1 MSTPTLPGFAG
12 TCGQSSDSADNLRT
26 TPKASAKIIV
36 SFSNVGRDKRSWS
49 ETFPRGITT
58 SQIARAAKRGGGLMS
73 SEVDAELA
81 ESGGHGHIIVGGW
94 RVVGAFSITP
104 A

>member
-12 TCGQSSDSADNLRT
+12 TCGQSSDSADNQRT
-26 TPKASAKIIV
+26 GPKPSSKIIV
-36 SFSNVGRDKRSWS
+36 SFSDVGRDKKSWAK
-49 ETFPRGITT
+49 TFPKGITT
-58 SQIARAAKRGGGLMS
+58 SDIAREAKRNGGLMS

-81 ESGGHGHIIVGGW
+81 ESGDHGHIIVGGW